1 MNTRF
6 VWRGVFVRLESLRYL
21 DGGVVI
27 EAFVDGGQDGPHG
40 RFEEGEVLRRF
51 TACIGLGRELGN
63 RDSLIAI
70 KNCAENDGIVP
81 VLIEMGL
88 LQPDLRRTVPS
99 ILGSCLVYELTAG
112 AQALAIDQSEWAQ
125 A

>member
-1 MNTRF
+1 MIPLAPSTQ
-6 VWRGVFVRLESLRYL
+6 LETTCSDCRARWF
-21 DGGVVI
+21 I
-27 EAFVDGGQDGPHG
+27 EARV
-40 RFEEGEVLRRF
+40 
-51 TACIGLGRELGN
+51 TACRGRDLGN

-70 KNCAENDGIVP
+70 KNCAENDAIVP
-81 VLIEMGL
+81 VLIVMGM

-112 AQALAIDQSEWAQ
+112 AQALAIDPSEWVQ